1 MATNLVLDV
10 QTFGAI
16 GDGVTNDAAAINSA
30 AASAATS
37 GRAVYFPA
45 GAYNITD
52 MITTPARFTFA
63 EGAKIDSSNGSAL
76 QLDNGYNAGLYQVF
90 GAGVDVRIRYW
101 TMDVLY
107 FEHFGARVLTDPRT
121 GINDSTAAIQKL
133 FRSLQGVHYPPGPAT
148 NRPAVY
154 NSFTVRLLGIY
165 GISDEIKINPGGY
178 HIGGSGVGL
187 LGSGFKWVGPD
198 VEANET
204 KAMLRLFGPQWAEID
219 GLIFLGLP
227 TETNEYR
234 LYAGVALQSTGN
246 VPPPFYGEFGRR
258 TTIRRCTFSDTV
270 GAFNQNLQPEEYQF
284 QHGIITDG
292 DNGNDDFHVFET
304 CVIAGAEY
312 GITIG
317 NQQNVDTQ
325 IRNCGIGSVKTAG
338 VWQRNGGDLFIDG
351 LYVYNLGAGASFF
364 KVGDPVSQQGAPNSR
379 ITMRLVGGEVNNAA
393 TSFVH
398 NAYAFTT
405 ALFWDLTRCEITLA
419 SPNTL
424 FLSGT
429 TCTYTMTFDNC
440 DITGRFRLSE
450 DTPNHRNMI
459 TFRGCR
465 NLQGVTV
472 ENDTSYALLDVD
484 VQNCMGQQFFAGP
497 TALSNMGRYVGG
509 ISYKKRFS
517 QMNAGVALALDD
529 PSLYATTSTLSDKV
543 GIGNA
548 VFGFESEL
556 GYKTYRFETRS
567 QFGLRLAQLIPPRSV
582 VFGCQIASLDSN
594 LLANS
599 NNTLSRV
606 YVGDDED
613 YRRYG
618 SLPGPNGFAASS
630 VTDRFTPFVTAS
642 ARDVVLSGAWEID
655 GQTWIWSGSTV
666 TNNHGLLSAD
676 MVGNRIRFTSG
687 PLAGGETTITA
698 FIDST
703 TLSVADSRS
712 GSGEAVMFIPF
723 SAGKKLLI
731 APAYFQ
737 MMSNSPILASG
748 VRQNLWYAEPITPV

>member
-1 MATNLVLDV
+1 MANDLILNV
-10 QTFGAI
+10 QTFGAV

-30 AASAATS
+30 AASAAAD
-37 GRAVYFPA
+37 GRDVYFPA
-45 GAYNITD
+45 GTYNITD
-52 MITTPARFTFA
+52 TITTPARFTFA

-76 QLDNGYNAGLYQVF
+76 QLDSGYNAGLYQVF

-107 FEHFGARVLTDPRT
+107 FEHFGARVLTDPRSGT
-121 GINDSTAAIQKL
+121 NDSTAAIQKL
-133 FRSLQGVHYPPGPAT
+133 FLSLQGVHYPPGPPT
-148 NRPAVY
+148 TRPAVY
-154 NSFTVRLLGIY
+154 NSFTLRLLGIY
-165 GISDEIKINPGGY
+165 GISDEIKVNPGGY

-198 VEANET
+198 VEANKT
-204 KAMLRLFGPQWAEID
+204 KAMLRLFGPQWAEIE

-227 TETNEYR
+227 TDTDENR
-234 LYAGVALQSTGN
+234 LYAGIALQSVGD
-246 VPPPFYGEFGRR
+246 VPLPFYGEFGRR

-270 GAFNQNLQPEEYQF
+270 GYFNSQEPGYQF

-292 DNGNDDFHVFET
+292 GNGNDDFHVFET
-304 CVIAGAEY
+304 CVIQGAEY

-325 IRNCGIGSVKTAG
+325 IRNCAVGAVKTAG
-338 VWQRNGGDLFIDG
+338 VWQRNGGELFIDG
-351 LYVYNLGAGASFF
+351 LYVYNLGAGASYF
-364 KVGDPVSQQGAPNSR
+364 KVGDSGSEQGAPNSR
-379 ITMRLVGGEVNNAA
+379 ITMRLVGGEGNASA

-398 NAYAFTT
+398 NDYAFTT
-405 ALFWDLTRCEITLA
+405 ALLWDLTRCEIALA
-419 SPNTL
+419 SRNTL

-440 DITGRFRLSE
+440 DITGKFKLSV
-450 DTPNHRNMI
+450 DTVNHRNMI

-472 ENDTSYALLDVD
+472 ENTTSYALLDVE
-484 VQNCMGQQFFAGP
+484 VQNCMAQQFFAGP
-497 TALSNMGRYVGG
+497 SALSNAGRFVGG

-517 QMNAGVALALDD
+517 NLNAGVAIALDD
-529 PSLYATTSTLSDKV
+529 PALYATTSTLSDKV

-548 VFGFESEL
+548 IFGFESEL
-556 GYKTYRFETRS
+556 GYKTYLFETKS
-567 QFGLRLAQLIPPRSV
+567 QFGLTFAQIIPARSV

-599 NNTLSRV
+599 NNTLARV
-606 YVGDDED
+606 YVGDVED

-618 SLPGPNGFAASS
+618 SLPGPNGFEASS
-630 VTDRFTPFVTAS
+630 VTDHFTPFVTAS
-642 ARDVVLSGAWEID
+642 ARDVVLYGAWEIE
-655 GQTWIWSGSTV
+655 GQTWTWSGNTV
-666 TNNHGLLSAD
+666 TNNGLLTAD
-676 MVGNRIRFTSG
+676 MVGNRIRFTTG
-687 PLAGGETTITA
+687 PLAGAETTITA

-703 TLSVADSRS
+703 TLDVADTNT

-723 SAGKKLLI
+723 AAGKKLLI
-731 APAYFQ
+731 ALAHFQ

-748 VRQNLWYAEPITPV
+748 VRQNLWYAEPITPI